1 MEKQIH
7 VFDLLTIHEEEE
19 EEFYKFFHKYK
30 LDPLFT
36 DEHRTTPI
44 TVPRTDM
51 KGIIN
56 PETSFHK
63 TLKELGNILT
73 VGDGSQKYQQA
84 LFRIID
90 EATHIRT
97 VISTA
102 RKIVDYEKNVVL
114 DKHKF
119 NLWNIV
125 WYNKELK

>member
-1 MEKQIH
+1 
-7 VFDLLTIHEEEE
+7 
-19 EEFYKFFHKYK
+19 
-30 LDPLFT
+30 
-36 DEHRTTPI
+36 
-44 TVPRTDM
+44 M

-63 TLKELGNILT
+63 TLKELGNILS